1 VNLKGKALLSKSRL
15 TGGGML
21 EHRRRRMAK
30 QQISF
35 KGLLMLLLPLSS
47 LVAASS
53 ATLVTGQTATT
64 YTDDTGLILDL
75 PQGWTVYDHNNT
87 ETKTEF
93 DTEYILD
100 LCLIEQQKQVLTPD
114 GSPYAYCTGTPDLIT
129 AARINVTQF
138 MLSNGFV
145 DNNMTAQDLV
155 EYYRLL
161 DDFAAPMLVDSKD
174 VLLNNV
180 SSSNNGTTG
189 TPIPARLILTQPS
202 NPDDPKFSS
211 MALYFVVNNGTT
223 GYEILY
229 GSGKKTQ
236 VNDLDTLS
244 PDFETA
250 KQIMLSARLEG
261 TP

>member
-1 VNLKGKALLSKSRL
+1 MIK
-15 TGGGML
+15 
-21 EHRRRRMAK
+21 HRRRMAK
-30 QQISF
+30 HQISF
-35 KGLLMLLLPLSS
+35 KGLLILLLPLSS
-47 LVAASS
+47 SVAASS
-53 ATLVTGQTATT
+53 DTLVMGQTATT

-75 PQGWTVYDHNNT
+75 PQGWTAYDHNNT

-100 LCLIEQQKQVLTPD
+100 LCLIEQQKQVLTRD

-129 AARINVTQF
+129 VARINVTQF

-180 SSSNNGTTG
+180 SSSSNGTTS

-202 NPDDPKFSS
+202 NPDDPRFSS

-229 GSGKKTQ
+229 GSGKQTQ

>member
-1 VNLKGKALLSKSRL
+1 MIK
-15 TGGGML
+15 
-21 EHRRRRMAK
+21 HRRRGMAK
-30 QQISF
+30 HQISF
-35 KGLLMLLLPLSS
+35 KGLLILLLPLSS
-47 LVAASS
+47 SVAASS
-53 ATLVTGQTATT
+53 DTLVMAQTATT

-75 PQGWTVYDHNNT
+75 PQGWTAYDHNNT

-100 LCLIEQQKQVLTPD
+100 LCLIEQQKQVLTRD

-129 AARINVTQF
+129 VARINVTQF

-180 SSSNNGTTG
+180 SSSNGTTS

-202 NPDDPKFSS
+202 NPDGPRFSS

-229 GSGKKTQ
+229 GSGKQTQ
-236 VNDLDTLS
+236 VNDLDTLP

-250 KQIMLSARLEG
+250 KRIMLSARLEG
-261 TP
+261 IP

>member
-1 VNLKGKALLSKSRL
+1 MIK
-15 TGGGML
+15 
-21 EHRRRRMAK
+21 HRRRMAK
-30 QQISF
+30 HQISF
-35 KGLLMLLLPLSS
+35 KGLLILLLPLSS
-47 LVAASS
+47 SVAASS
-53 ATLVTGQTATT
+53 DTLVMGQTATT

-75 PQGWTVYDHNNT
+75 PQGWTAYDHNNT

-100 LCLIEQQKQVLTPD
+100 LCLIEQQKQVLTRD

-129 AARINVTQF
+129 VARINVTQF

-180 SSSNNGTTG
+180 SSSNGTTS

-202 NPDDPKFSS
+202 NPDGPRFSS

-229 GSGKKTQ
+229 GSGKQTQ
-236 VNDLDTLS
+236 VDDLDTLS

-250 KQIMLSARLEG
+250 KRIMLSARLEG
-261 TP
+261 IP